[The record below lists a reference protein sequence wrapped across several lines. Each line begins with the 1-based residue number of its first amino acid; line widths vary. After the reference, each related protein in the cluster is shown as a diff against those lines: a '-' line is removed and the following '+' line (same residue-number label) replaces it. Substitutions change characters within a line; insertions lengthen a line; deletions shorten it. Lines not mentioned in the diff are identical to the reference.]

1 MKWPYECEKCGAVLD
16 AGERC
21 NCERS
26 QSDEGR
32 QQDNE
37 TEARAKQNS
46 DLPAMR

>member
-21 NCERS
+21 DCERS

-32 QQDNE
+32 QDDE
-37 TEARAKQNS
+37 AEARAKQNS